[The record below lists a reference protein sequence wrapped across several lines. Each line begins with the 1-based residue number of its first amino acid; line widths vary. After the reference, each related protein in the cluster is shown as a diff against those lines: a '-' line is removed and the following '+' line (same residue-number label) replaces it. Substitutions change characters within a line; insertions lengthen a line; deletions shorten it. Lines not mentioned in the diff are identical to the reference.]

1 MDKVEIELWQLISA
15 LSGVIGL
22 VSVNIPFVA
31 VGDDFITLAEYIP
44 LLVNDLG
51 DFVNIFYY
59 FYITGCLLF
68 FAVIFLGHVYTI
80 VAFGF
85 QMMGGIQIFV
95 LMMDNGLYSLIRGD
109 GTIDIG
115 MITFVLSIILGFIS
129 VSTYAVI
136 VKNGYRN
143 RL

>member
-1 MDKVEIELWQLISA
+1 MNEVEIELWQLISA

-22 VSVNIPFVA
+22 VSVNIPFVTI
-31 VGDDFITLAEYIP
+31 GDDFITLAEYIP
-44 LLVNDLG
+44 LLVDDIG
-51 DFVNIFYY
+51 AFVNIFYY
-59 FYITGCLLF
+59 FYLTGCLLF

-80 VAFGF
+80 IAFGF

-95 LMMDNGLYSLIRGD
+95 LMLDNGLYSLIWAD
-109 GTIDIG
+109 GTMDIG

-129 VSTYAVI
+129 VSTYAFI

-143 RL
+143 GL